1 MSTDIAPIQQ
11 RRLRRFVDRDAEMR
25 AFRAMLD
32 QTPPEQPVAIVW
44 GDGGIGKSSLL
55 DRMEEEC
62 GLRGMAQAKVVWSET
77 RNHDYLGVTRK
88 LRNDLGVER
97 FSAFNDLVNFF
108 TVPQY
113 KLELVVSGAVSVA
126 ANLQN
131 QGNIG
136 SISGVVVQD
145 ANFTVPRADLGIPET
160 ERMNRLTDVFLQELN
175 AAAAARD
182 TIIFLDAFEKASAIT
197 QSWVSNELVGA
208 LLDGRLNRLRIV
220 LCGRVRPAWDDDRWL
235 IANEMHLTPLGRD
248 HVIEYIDKSQL
259 NIPADAVAYVAD
271 FLLATTNGVPSSLA
285 NAVNTVA
292 KRWELRAA

>member
-1 MSTDIAPIQQ
+1 MNADITPIQQ

-32 QTPPEQPVAIVW
+32 QTPPEQPVAVVW

-62 GLRGMAQAKVVWSET
+62 ALRGMAQAKVVWSET
-77 RNHDYLGVTRK
+77 RNHDYLGVMRK
-88 LRNDLGVER
+88 IRNDLGAER
-97 FSAFNDLVNFF
+97 FSAFSDLVNFF

-113 KLELVVSGAVSVA
+113 KLELVVSGAVSVG

-131 QGNIG
+131 QGSIG
-136 SISGVVVQD
+136 SITGVVVQD
-145 ANFTVPRADLGIPET
+145 ANFTVPRADLGIPESD
-160 ERMNRLTDVFLQELN
+160 RMSRLTDIFLQELN
-175 AAAAARD
+175 AAVAPRD
-182 TIIFLDAFEKASAIT
+182 TIIFLDACEKASAIT

-208 LLDGRLNRLRIV
+208 LSDCRLAGVRIV
-220 LCGRVRPAWDDDRWL
+220 LCGRVRPDWGDDRWM

-259 NIPADAVAYVAD
+259 NIPSDALAYVAD
-271 FLLATTNGVPSSLA
+271 VLLATTNGVPSSLA
-285 NAVNTVA
+285 NAVNTIA

>member
-1 MSTDIAPIQQ
+1 MSADIAPIQQ

-25 AFRAMLD
+25 AFRGMLD
-32 QTPPEQPVAIVW
+32 QTRPEQPVAVVW

-62 GLRGMAQAKVVWSET
+62 GLRSMAQARIGWSET
-77 RNHDYLGVTRK
+77 RNHDYLGDMRK
-88 LRNDLGVER
+88 LRNDLGAER

-131 QGNIG
+131 QGNIR
-136 SISGVVVQD
+136 SIAGVIVQD
-145 ANFTVPRADLGIPET
+145 ANFTVPRPDLGIPER
-160 ERMNRLTDVFLQELN
+160 ERMNRLTDIFLQELN
-175 AAAAARD
+175 AVAAVRD
-182 TIIFLDAFEKASAIT
+182 TIIFLDAFEKASAIM

-220 LCGRVRPAWDDDRWL
+220 LCGRVRPDWDDDRWL